1 MKGRC
6 IQAVSMES
14 LRHRSREPIPCS
26 SVVVLV
32 FVCVFFFVCLFVL
45 IWAHCIALASPR
57 LLMSV
62 RLASN
67 SWRSADFCLSDAGIQ
82 VMHHHTLHVVFAGGG
97 CFVCVVK
104 REFMR

>member
-6 IQAVSMES
+6 AQAVGVES
-14 LRHRSREPIPCS
+14 LRHQSRVPILCS

-32 FVCVFFFVCLFVL
+32 FVCFLFVL
-45 IWAHCIALASPR
+45 IWTHCITLASLR

-67 SWRSADFCLSDAGIQ
+67 SWRSTDFCLSDAGIQ
-82 VMHHHTLHVVFAGGG
+82 VMHHHTRHVVFAGGG

-104 REFMR
+104 KEFMS